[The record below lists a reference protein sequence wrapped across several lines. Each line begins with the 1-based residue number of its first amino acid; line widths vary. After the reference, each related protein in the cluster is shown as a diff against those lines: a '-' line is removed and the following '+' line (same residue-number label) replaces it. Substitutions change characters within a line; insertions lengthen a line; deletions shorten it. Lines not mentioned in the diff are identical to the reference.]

1 MRPFA
6 SQLNFLD
13 PQKTEDGQPY
23 SPIRYKELV
32 KECYLISK
40 NLNTSYLDVLKITP
54 LERNYLIKFLV
65 EEAKYNKDMIE
76 QSRAKNKRNK

>member
-13 PQKTEDGQPY
+13 PQKTEDGRPY
-23 SPIRYKELV
+23 SPVRYKELV
-32 KECYLISK
+32 KDCYLISK

-54 LERNYLIKFLV
+54 LERNYLINFLI
-65 EEAKYNKDMIE
+65 EEAKYNKDMLE
-76 QSRAKNKRNK
+76 KNKAKNRK